1 MLLYEEHERSAA
13 EPFPLKEDVLLL
25 RELPRGGLGQNSI
38 KKVLVQI
45 IA

>member
-25 RELPRGGLGQNSI
+25 GELPRGGLQGPNSI
-38 KKVLVQI
+38 KKF
-45 IA
+45 